1 MKTLQKTIWIKCL
14 IIGIIS
20 SSLLLNSCDT
30 ITEYRLT
37 TNFIYKN
44 LTLENV
50 EIILYNQDG
59 INFNKYVIEPNEE
72 VKVVIIGDGPK
83 TGINSP
89 FLTNSTSDSTTK
101 VVIKFNVS
109 SKCLTFIRGEGILNI
124 KSYDNFTESMN
135 NTSNNTL
142 IYNIDAG
149 ELDLATTC
157 P

>member
-14 IIGIIS
+14 IIGIIF

-59 INFNKYVIEPNEE
+59 VSFNNYAIKPNEE
-72 VKVVIIGDGPK
+72 VKIVTTGDGPK

-89 FLTNSTSDSTTK
+89 FSTNSTSDSATK
-101 VVIKFNVS
+101 VIIKFSGS
-109 SKCLTFIRGEGILNI
+109 SKCLVFLGGEGILNV
-124 KSYDNFTESMN
+124 KTYDNFTESMN

-142 IYNIDAG
+142 IYNIDQT